1 MSERE
6 RKCSKQRSRRNSPS
20 RPGEEPDEPGG
31 ETAIPDG
38 LQNDPERP
46 RSIRNERIDR
56 KNAPSPDKAPG
67 GHIDDQE
74 ALRDIEGDSDR
85 GTVVDGAEHD
95 GIHPRSDG
103 NTRGVV
109 LNPLC

>member
-6 RKCSKQRSRRNSPS
+6 RKCSKQRSRQNSPS